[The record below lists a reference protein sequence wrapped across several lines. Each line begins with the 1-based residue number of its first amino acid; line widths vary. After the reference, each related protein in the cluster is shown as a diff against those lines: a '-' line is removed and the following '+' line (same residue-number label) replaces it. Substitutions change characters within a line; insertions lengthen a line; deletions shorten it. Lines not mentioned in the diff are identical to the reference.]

1 MNKEKARQLF
11 DEADRL
17 FKEEHYLEALQ
28 FLSEVDRAFPQT
40 FNILFPMA
48 LCREK
53 LGRLNEAYDLCVQ
66 MLEQFTE
73 ERRQERLQVLYSR
86 LNRQLLHGT
95 QNNANGSPHAAPGL
109 LKDEPVSTP
118 IDRSDTLFIGNIEV
132 PWKTIIVSVALVA
145 GLLLLLATVPVALNQ
160 LKVDE
165 DGAVHPLNILLLM
178 IVQFAFSCAVAYV
191 ALLVMGHLHHDDVL
205 WNALDVCVAMLI
217 FTALCFIPLVGWIIA
232 YYKLSQH
239 YEMTLTDV
247 IVFVLLQVVFHLL
260 FLYML
265 LPVIFGESAQQ
276 IIELI

>member
-1 MNKEKARQLF
+1 M
-11 DEADRL
+11 
-17 FKEEHYLEALQ
+17 
-28 FLSEVDRAFPQT
+28 
-40 FNILFPMA
+40 
-48 LCREK
+48 
-53 LGRLNEAYDLCVQ
+53 
-66 MLEQFTE
+66 
-73 ERRQERLQVLYSR
+73 
-86 LNRQLLHGT
+86 
-95 QNNANGSPHAAPGL
+95 
-109 LKDEPVSTP
+109 
-118 IDRSDTLFIGNIEV
+118 